1 MQSLCRERNQ
11 QTAGLSDSYAD
22 HRRHV
27 MDRIAALTEGRR
39 PGVQSL
45 TLLGAGNCN
54 DVDLRA
60 LTRLFERITLVD
72 LDESAV
78 ESGIRRQAV
87 AAAGFEAIRVA
98 APVDVAWPLSEWMSG
113 SASESLCPDDCLNR
127 LAAEDRN
134 ELCNLEPA
142 DVVVSLC
149 LLSQIMEAAAL
160 VSSFRD
166 EPWREQLRS
175 ALRIGHLQRMLKL
188 LKPGGRALLVSD
200 IVSSDTEPRLLRAAG
215 HELPK
220 LLKQCL
226 TQGNFFAGL
235 HPGVILRDVTTHPA
249 LASAC
254 STPVM
259 HPPWIWSMG
268 PRAYAVYAISI
279 IANDSQA
286 ASES

>member
-1 MQSLCRERNQ
+1 
-11 QTAGLSDSYAD
+11 
-22 HRRHV
+22 

-39 PGVQSL
+39 PGAQSL

-60 LTRLFERITLVD
+60 LTRFFDRITLVD

-78 ESGIRRQAV
+78 AAGMQRQDV
-87 AAAGFEAIRVA
+87 AAAECEAIRVA
-98 APVDVAWPLSEWMSG
+98 APFDLAWPMSEWLSG
-113 SASESLCPDDCLNR
+113 SAPESLCPDDCLNR
-127 LAAEDRN
+127 LASEDRT
-134 ELCNLEPA
+134 EFGNLEPA

-149 LLSQIMEAAAL
+149 LLSQMMEAAAL
-160 VSSFRD
+160 VSCFRG
-166 EPWREQLRS
+166 ERRQEQLRS
-175 ALRIGHLQRMLKL
+175 ALRIGHLRRMLRL
-188 LKPGGRALLVSD
+188 LKPRGRALLVSD

-220 LLKQCL
+220 LLKHCL

-235 HPGVILRDVTTHPA
+235 HPGVMLRDLTTDPA

-259 HPPWIWSMG
+259 HPPWIWTMG
-268 PRAYAVYAISI
+268 PRAYAVYAISF
-279 IANDSQA
+279 IANDPQS